1 MDHKHSKLTI
11 YLCVKKSNRCAPAGS
26 HFKIY
31 QIPFHHSS
39 LISLSQKK
47 TTQFD
52 AKALICSVI
61 GSAEFEAMYS
71 SKSYIMLDVGKGI
84 IGWTKMTQKLSF
96 VGQAVVE
103 VGGADM

>member
-1 MDHKHSKLTI
+1 
-11 YLCVKKSNRCAPAGS
+11 
-26 HFKIY
+26 
-31 QIPFHHSS
+31 
-39 LISLSQKK
+39 
-47 TTQFD
+47 
-52 AKALICSVI
+52 
-61 GSAEFEAMYS
+61 MYS

>member
-1 MDHKHSKLTI
+1 MQ
-11 YLCVKKSNRCAPAGS
+11 KSD
-26 HFKIY
+26 FI
-31 QIPFHHSS
+31 F
-39 LISLSQKK
+39 
-47 TTQFD
+47 
-52 AKALICSVI
+52 V
-61 GSAEFEAMYS
+61 EFEVMYS